1 MYYVSCRRMV
11 LLQESLKGNHSSGVL
26 ATGES
31 LRGNHSP
38 RDCGGKVEWKEML
51 KWQRSGCLTAIR

>member
-11 LLQESLKGNHSSGVL
+11 SLQESLKGNHSSGVL
-26 ATGES
+26 ATGGES
-31 LRGNHSP
+31 EGELFSPGLR
-38 RDCGGKVEWKEML
+38 RQVERKEML